1 MVRLLYRRRHQMER
15 INHVMS
21 LQYRQGDL
29 LFVLQ
34 ETRPEVNLVVRSGL
48 VILTGEA
55 TGHSHRLTA
64 GQILE
69 DPEGT
74 LYLDL
79 PAPARV
85 VHEEHDAITLGPG
98 LWLVVRQREYTMT
111 SSRPVYD

>member
-1 MVRLLYRRRHQMER
+1 
-15 INHVMS
+15 MS

-34 ETRPEVNLVVRSGL
+34 ETRPEATLLARPGL
-48 VILTGEA
+48 VILTGET

-69 DPEGT
+69 DPAGA

-79 PAPARV
+79 PATARV

-98 LWLVVRQREYTMT
+98 LWLVVRQREYGPISNHT
-111 SSRPVYD
+111 VYD